1 MNEVMLRKLKEL
13 LCVIVVRLLA
23 MTETKKPEFS
33 QYNIDG
39 KALEAFLGPLEA
51 NVMEAIWGSKK
62 TPITVR
68 EIHEAL
74 KKTKSLAYTTVM
86 STMDRLFEKNLLDRK
101 IEKGR
106 GGLYYVYWPALEKQS
121 FQRSAVREVLSSLI
135 DNFGEVVANCLVDE
149 TVLDEEEREALK
161 EQLNKNIT
169 RKK

>member
-1 MNEVMLRKLKEL
+1 LRKLKEL
-13 LCVIVVRLLA
+13 LCVIVMRLQA
-23 MTETKKPEFS
+23 MTEDKKPEFS
-33 QYNIDG
+33 QYNMEG

-51 NVMEAIWGSKK
+51 NVMDSIWGSRK
-62 TPITVR
+62 TPVTVR
-68 EIHEAL
+68 EIYEAL
-74 KKTKSLAYTTVM
+74 KKTKNLAYTTVM

-106 GGLYYVYWPALEKQS
+106 GGLYYVYWPSLEKQS
-121 FQRSAVREVLSSLI
+121 FQKSAVREVLSSLI

-169 RKK
+169 KKK

>member
-13 LCVIVVRLLA
+13 LYVIVVRLQA

>member
-1 MNEVMLRKLKEL
+1 MIED
-13 LCVIVVRLLA
+13 
-23 MTETKKPEFS
+23 KKPEFS

-39 KALEAFLGPLEA
+39 KALQAFLGPLEA
-51 NVMEAIWGSKK
+51 NVMEAIWGSRK
-62 TPITVR
+62 TPVTVR
-68 EIHEAL
+68 EIHDTL
-74 KKTKSLAYTTVM
+74 KKTKKLAYTTVM

-121 FQRSAVREVLSSLI
+121 FQKSAVREVLSSLI

-149 TVLDEEEREALK
+149 TSLNEEERKTLK

-169 RKK
+169 KKK

>member
-1 MNEVMLRKLKEL
+1 MIED
-13 LCVIVVRLLA
+13 
-23 MTETKKPEFS
+23 KKPEFS
-33 QYNIDG
+33 QYNIEG

-51 NVMEAIWGSKK
+51 NVMESIWGSGK
-62 TPITVR
+62 TPVTVR
-68 EIHEAL
+68 EIYEVL
-74 KKTKSLAYTTVM
+74 RKTKNLAYTTVM

-121 FQRSAVREVLSSLI
+121 FQKSAVREVLSSLI

-149 TVLDEEEREALK
+149 TVLNEEERKALK

-169 RKK
+169 KKK